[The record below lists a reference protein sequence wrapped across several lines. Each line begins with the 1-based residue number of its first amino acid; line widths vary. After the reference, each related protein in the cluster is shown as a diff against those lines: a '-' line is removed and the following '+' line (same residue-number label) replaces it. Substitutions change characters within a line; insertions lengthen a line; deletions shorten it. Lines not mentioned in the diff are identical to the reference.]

1 MAERKVVKIHTILL
15 GGSLKP
21 VLLDSLE
28 RPCGDADA
36 DKLVALF
43 PPHFACL
50 EVHFLSSVSVS
61 VGFRHVHSLAILA
74 SAGKI
79 AFPLAHYEPLQPT
92 GAL

>member
-1 MAERKVVKIHTILL
+1 MVEIDAIFL
-15 GGSLKP
+15 GSGVEA

-28 RPCGDADA
+28 RSCAHADA

-79 AFPLAHYEPLQPT
+79 TFPLAHYEPL
-92 GAL
+92 